1 MDKGPTVADLTESSC
16 RWPTGNPVILRRSGT
31 AARPRTASR
40 TANAMRVSPTCG
52 DPPDGQLG
60 HCERRGDLGRDEWRG
75 DDGGPDHWKGLN
87 KMELAT
93 VLACALGAA
102 LFFIPNAWLLRAAQR
117 IAILALISAV
127 AWYGWLEPK
136 QKADHIAYLKSGIAE
151 YEADWSKAKVRF
163 VLNRRN
169 QALTD
174 VQR

>member
-1 MDKGPTVADLTESSC
+1 
-16 RWPTGNPVILRRSGT
+16 
-31 AARPRTASR
+31 
-40 TANAMRVSPTCG
+40 
-52 DPPDGQLG
+52 
-60 HCERRGDLGRDEWRG
+60 
-75 DDGGPDHWKGLN
+75 
-87 KMELAT
+87 MELAT